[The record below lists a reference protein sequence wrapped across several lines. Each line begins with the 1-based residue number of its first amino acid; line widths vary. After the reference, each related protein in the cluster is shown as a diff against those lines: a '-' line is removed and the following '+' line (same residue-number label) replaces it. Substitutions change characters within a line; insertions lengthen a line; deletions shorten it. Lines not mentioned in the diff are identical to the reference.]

1 LYITCGIYL
10 LIPLLLWFV
19 PWLRTKCYI
28 FELTNERIRIKRGV
42 LNREIDETELYRVR
56 DTTVREPFFLRLFG
70 LGTIIMETSD
80 RSDPTLTIMAIR
92 DPNGLRSKIRDKVEK
107 MREAKGVRDVDFTPG
122 GAAGDVLGGEA

>member
-1 LYITCGIYL
+1 
-10 LIPLLLWFV
+10 LLLWFV